1 MTRTGW
7 TPARPFPMSH
17 PLAPGDPSRN
27 QTVWTYRLRLLLFLS
42 ALLTGLTGLLPGAG
56 VANAR
61 QVAQAQVVAA
71 QIAVAVVEAG
81 SAATA
86 RPEQPYA
93 RDPQPLFLT
102 PAPHVAVRART
113 LRTHE

>member
-1 MTRTGW
+1 M
-7 TPARPFPMSH
+7 RPGI
-17 PLAPGDPSRN
+17 LSRN

-42 ALLTGLTGLLPGAG
+42 ALLTGLTGLLPGVG

-61 QVAQAQVVAA
+61 QVAEAH
-71 QIAVAVVEAG
+71 AVAGQVAVAMVEAR
-81 SAATA
+81 STAIA
-86 RPEQPYA
+86 RPAQPLV

>member
-1 MTRTGW
+1 
-7 TPARPFPMSH
+7 MSH

-42 ALLTGLTGLLPGAG
+42 ALLTGLTGLLPGVG

-61 QVAQAQVVAA
+61 QVAEAQAFAGQV
-71 QIAVAVVEAG
+71 AVAIVEVR
-81 SAATA
+81 STTTA
-86 RPEQPYA
+86 RPDQPLV
-93 RDPQPLFLT
+93 REPQALFLT
-102 PAPHVAVRART
+102 PAPHVVVRDRT

>member
-1 MTRTGW
+1 
-7 TPARPFPMSH
+7 MSRATAAGI
-17 PLAPGDPSRN
+17 LSRN

-42 ALLTGLTGLLPGAG
+42 ALLTGLTGLLPGVG

-61 QVAQAQVVAA
+61 QVAQAQAVAG

-86 RPEQPYA
+86 RPLQPLV
-93 RDPQPLFLT
+93 RDPHPLFLT

>member
-1 MTRTGW
+1 
-7 TPARPFPMSH
+7 MSRH
-17 PLAPGDPSRN
+17 YAPGIPSRN

-42 ALLTGLTGLLPGAG
+42 ALLTGLTGLLPGVG

-81 SAATA
+81 SVATA
-86 RPEQPYA
+86 RPVQPYA

-102 PAPHVAVRART
+102 PAPRFAVRART